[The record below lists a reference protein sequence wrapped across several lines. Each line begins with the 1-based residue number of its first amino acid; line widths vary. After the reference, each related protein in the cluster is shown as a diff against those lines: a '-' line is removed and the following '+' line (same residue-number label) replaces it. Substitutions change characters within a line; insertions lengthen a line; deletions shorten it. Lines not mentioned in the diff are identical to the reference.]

1 MYGKNSLLYN
11 PMKKIDAPEKVIF
24 ICDGKKCARLNKGLR
39 KCFKEMLKEAGKRHD
54 TEFIYTE
61 CTDNCKNAPVV
72 NLQPQNVW
80 IGQVEEKDVKGIVK
94 DYF

>member
-1 MYGKNSLLYN
+1 
-11 PMKKIDAPEKVIF
+11 MKKIDAPEKVIF
-24 ICDGKKCARLNKGLR
+24 ICDGKKCGKLNKGLR
-39 KCFKEMLKEAGKRHD
+39 KCFKEVLKEAGKRNG
-54 TEFIYTE
+54 TEFIYTD